1 MAARDLRRVADRSAR
16 IRLVTAIESLA
27 ADPRPPDSRKLA
39 GFDGI
44 WRIRVGD
51 YRVCYAWE
59 QDELVI
65 LILTVGRRADVYQ
78 RLRRR
83 LG

>member
-1 MAARDLRRVADRSAR
+1 MADRSAR
-16 IRLVTAIESLA
+16 IRLVAAIESLA
-27 ADPRPPDSRKLA
+27 LDPHPPDSRKLA

-44 WRIRVGD
+44 WRLRVGD
-51 YRVCYAWE
+51 YRVCYGWE
-59 QDELVI
+59 QDQLVI

-83 LG
+83 LE